1 MYVYIVYEKLHV
13 HVYIVYVCTMAIV
26 VAAVHNSDN
35 MFCGNSI
42 IGSRLED
49 IRAVADVIGSLK
61 GSNRK
66 DEPSADAGAMLVLF
80 VVWKITVSV
89 YIDIYMFNRSEENI
103 SSTTADRGRKLSFH
117 IASTPAAH
125 SSISQQGWPTALSI
139 LIFLTDSSISSM
151 YENYIF
157 CVVLNIAYYNA

>member
-1 MYVYIVYEKLHV
+1 MKSYMYIYIHVYIVYEKLHV

-80 VVWKITVSV
+80 VV
-89 YIDIYMFNRSEENI
+89 
-103 SSTTADRGRKLSFH
+103 
-117 IASTPAAH
+117 
-125 SSISQQGWPTALSI
+125 
-139 LIFLTDSSISSM
+139 
-151 YENYIF
+151 
-157 CVVLNIAYYNA
+157 